1 MKSLLFL
8 QAAFYLPFTLALW
21 PRPQNLTAGNT
32 PLRLAAGFSI
42 EISGI
47 PQVPKDLSDAVTRTT
62 KFLTTDKL
70 QLLVPDRGASLTDAV
85 NSAETLHSLTVTL
98 SSSASS
104 DVKSI
109 SEDAVAGLGVADES
123 YTLQVPAGGDATLT
137 ANSALGLF
145 RGLTTFEQLWF
156 DLGGTTFTLQAPVHI
171 EDAPVYPYRGFM
183 LDTSRNYFPVSD
195 IKRTLDAMSWVKI
208 NHFHWHVVDSQSFAL
223 VVPGFE
229 EIAQKGAYSASRVY
243 SPDDVKDIVSY
254 AGARGIDVMVE
265 IDTPGHSSVIFKS
278 HPEHIACPEA
288 TPWSRFAG
296 EPPAGQLRLASPATT
311 NFTTD
316 LIKAVSSMFPST
328 LFNTGGDE
336 INTNC
341 YAKDNLTQEDLASQ
355 GKTLEEALDTFTQA
369 THSALADA
377 GKTPVVWEEM
387 ALEHQVNLRNDTIVL
402 VWISSEHVGSVA
414 QKGFRLIHAAS
425 DFFYLDC
432 GGGGWIGNNING
444 DSSCGVYKTWQKSYS
459 FNPTNGLTEDQF
471 DLVMGGQQLLW
482 AEQSGPSN
490 LDSHVWPRAASSAE
504 LFWSG
509 PGGDVK
515 TALPRLHEVGFRF
528 IQRGVDAIPLQPEWC
543 ALRPNACDGD
553 A

>member
-1 MKSLLFL
+1 MKIFTLL
-8 QAAFYLPFTLALW
+8 QVAVYLPSALALW
-21 PRPQNLTAGNT
+21 PRPQNLTTGTT
-32 PLRLAAGFSI
+32 PLRLAPDFSI
-42 EISGI
+42 KISGI
-47 PQVPKDLSDAVTRTT
+47 SHLPKDLTDAVARTT
-62 KFLTTDKL
+62 NFLKTDKL
-70 QLLVPDRGASLTDAV
+70 QILVPDRGASLASTV
-85 NSAETLHSLTVTL
+85 KSAKTLQSLTI
-98 SSSASS
+98 SSISGTSTPI
-104 DVKSI
+104 KSI

-123 YTLQVPAGGDATLT
+123 YSLRVPAGGDAELT
-137 ANSALGLF
+137 AKSALGMF

-156 DLGGTTFTLQAPVHI
+156 DLGGTTYTLQAPVQI

-208 NHFHWHVVDSQSFAL
+208 NHFHWHAVDSQSFAI

-229 EIAQKGAYSASRVY
+229 EIAQKGAYSPSQVY
-243 SPDDVKDIVSY
+243 STHDVEDIVSY
-254 AGARGIDVMVE
+254 AAGRGIDVMIE
-265 IDTPGHSSVIFKS
+265 IDNPGHSSVIFKS

-288 TPWSRFAG
+288 TPWSQFAG
-296 EPPAGQLRLASPATT
+296 EPPAGQLRLASPSTT
-311 NFTTD
+311 NFTAR
-316 LIKAVSSMFPST
+316 LINAVSSMFPSK

-341 YAKDNLTQEDLASQ
+341 YAKDNETQADLASQ

-369 THSALADA
+369 THSVLADA

-402 VWISSEHVGSVA
+402 VWISSEHVGAVA

-432 GGGGWIGNNING
+432 GGGGWLGNNING

-459 FNPTNGLTEDQF
+459 FNPRAGLEEDQF

-482 AEQSGPSN
+482 AEQSAPSN

-528 IQRGVDAIPLQPEWC
+528 RQRGVDAIPLQPEWC
-543 ALRPNACDGD
+543 ALRPNACDAD